1 MNDTQTRRRVGAYG
15 SAIQWIA
22 LNDDTEW
29 LNSEFGSPSVTL
41 CLVADVFGRSVEQAT
56 ADLRNAIQK
65 YCSKQ
70 KMLDQARN
78 SVRAVIAKA
87 ALDFDAQFS
96 KELD

>member
-41 CLVADVFGRSVEQAT
+41 CLVADVFGRSIEQSI
-56 ADLRNAIQK
+56 ADLRNAMRNAIQK
-65 YCSKQ
+65 
-70 KMLDQARN
+70 D
-78 SVRAVIAKA
+78 
-87 ALDFDAQFS
+87 
-96 KELD
+96 